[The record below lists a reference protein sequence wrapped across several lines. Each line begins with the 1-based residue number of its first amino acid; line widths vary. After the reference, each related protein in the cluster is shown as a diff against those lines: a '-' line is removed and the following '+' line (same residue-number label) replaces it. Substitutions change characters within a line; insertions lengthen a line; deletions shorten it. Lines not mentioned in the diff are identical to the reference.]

1 MASAASWRRRCKP
14 SSGLAI
20 ADWLPPSNAGRHSSE
35 RMRILA
41 MSEGAKR
48 AGMAL
53 MKDGRRPDERTLT
66 NLLMAVSHAG
76 LGLRAIDL
84 LNWAVAF
91 FGVQPNVI
99 HVASVVDALAR
110 AGHLKEAHDFIL
122 SVSSEGSANALTQS
136 HSHGSVRSLPIA
148 EVSPNEVT
156 WTALLG
162 GARTHR
168 NVVYGEIAFNELV
181 RVDPNNTTGHRA
193 AAMVLMSQ
201 IYFLA
206 GRFEDAER
214 VRGEMKSRGVK
225 KVPGVTK
232 VEIGDELHA
241 FVCDDSMHPAMK
253 EIRALNEK
261 LHAQM
266 VSVAGYQPDV
276 SEIVFDESEQAKQQR
291 LCEHSERLA
300 LCWVRIAAHSRQQ

>member
-1 MASAASWRRRCKP
+1 M
-14 SSGLAI
+14 
-20 ADWLPPSNAGRHSSE
+20 
-35 RMRILA
+35 
-41 MSEGAKR
+41 
-48 AGMAL
+48 
-53 MKDGRRPDERTLT
+53 T
-66 NLLMAVSHAG
+66 
-76 LGLRAIDL
+76 
-84 LNWAVAF
+84 
-91 FGVQPNVI
+91 
-99 HVASVVDALAR
+99 
-110 AGHLKEAHDFIL
+110 
-122 SVSSEGSANALTQS
+122 
-136 HSHGSVRSLPIA
+136 
-148 EVSPNEVT
+148 
-156 WTALLG
+156 LLG

-168 NVVYGEIAFNELV
+168 NVEYGEIAFHELM
-181 RVDPNNTTGHRA
+181 RLDPNNSTGTRA

-214 VRGEMKSRGVK
+214 VRGEMKSRGIK

-266 VSVAGYQPDV
+266 VAEAGYQPDV
-276 SEIVFDESEQAKQQR
+276 SQVTYDESEQEKQNR

-300 LCWVRIAAHSRQQ
+300 LCYALLRTPDSSEPIRMFKNLRVCADCHEATCIVSGLLNRTIIVKDANRWHSFEAGKCSCKGFY